1 MARARRWTSTPPS
14 RTPWAGPARQA
25 IRRERTDGGGASEP
39 RACQAG
45 EVTSTIEQLDADLV
59 TDEAVRPDLP
69 WQTIVW
75 DDPVNLMTYVTYVF
89 RSYFGYPREE
99 AERLMLQ
106 VHHDGRAVVASGNR
120 EAMER
125 HAQAMHGYGLQ
136 ATVARAEA

>member
-1 MARARRWTSTPPS
+1 MAT
-14 RTPWAGPARQA
+14 
-25 IRRERTDGGGASEP
+25 
-39 RACQAG
+39 
-45 EVTSTIEQLDADLV
+45 TIEQLDADLV
-59 TDEAVRPDLP
+59 DDEAVRVELP
-69 WQTIVW
+69 WQAIVW

-106 VHHDGRAVVASGNR
+106 VHNDGRAVVASGNR

-125 HAQAMHGYGLQ
+125 HVQAMHGYGLQ